1 MTNGSDIVVED
12 FPFTWNGYNYVS
24 HIAFQRGA
32 AAKPLILIFPN
43 YAGEKQFDIDQ
54 AVFLARCG
62 YTAVSVDMYQ
72 ETPYENGVSYPKSNR
87 NPLKTDSREKIMA
100 HFKGAF
106 TAYNWFQLH
115 PKEWR
120 GFQSKFFAAV
130 RKHPAAHSKFAAA
143 IGYCFGGQ
151 CCLNMVRAG
160 EDVQGIVSF
169 HGVLQDDPMEDTMEP
184 WSSKRGRR
192 RLQPHEL
199 PDDSKFNASCAILIE
214 NGMLDGHVDSVAR
227 TRFHEECY
235 HHKVKNLQFH
245 DHYNAEHGFAL
256 APGVIS
262 TKYDELSD
270 RRSTLSMLAL
280 FQELWGE
287 HGFYPNIFAD
297 DVNACGTMI
306 GQYWGGTST
315 MQHNTGTEGN
325 HSRL

>member
-1 MTNGSDIVVED
+1 MNAFCSSSAPTHRPTSRMTCHAQPLHRR
-12 FPFTWNGYNYVS
+12 F
-24 HIAFQRGA
+24 AK
-32 AAKPLILIFPN
+32 AKPLILIFPN

-169 HGVLQDDPMEDTMEP
+169 HGVLQRVLQRISKSPSKDDPV
-184 WSSKRGRR
+184 
-192 RLQPHEL
+192 QV
-199 PDDSKFNASCAILIE
+199 
-214 NGMLDGHVDSVAR
+214 GMH
-227 TRFHEECY
+227 
-235 HHKVKNLQFH
+235 
-245 DHYNAEHGFAL
+245 
-256 APGVIS
+256 
-262 TKYDELSD
+262 
-270 RRSTLSMLAL
+270 
-280 FQELWGE
+280 
-287 HGFYPNIFAD
+287 
-297 DVNACGTMI
+297 I
-306 GQYWGGTST
+306 G
-315 MQHNTGTEGN
+315 
-325 HSRL
+325 L

>member
-62 YTAVSVDMYQ
+62 YTACSVDMYQ

-120 GFQSKFFAAV
+120 DFQSKFFAAV
-130 RKHPAAHSKFAAA
+130 RKHPAAHFKFAAA
-143 IGYCFGGQ
+143 IGYCFHVRVQIRLLAQIRVALELEHRLGCILGARGTSCVDSMVLAGLYLRQVVVLVEAFLAPKRHLRLLLRARSVRLHCGSRLQLQRLRHLGGRS
-151 CCLNMVRAG
+151 CCLSTLCGR
-160 EDVQGIVSF
+160 
-169 HGVLQDDPMEDTMEP
+169 DDYLHAAVELEAD
-184 WSSKRGRR
+184 RVCVHRR
-192 RLQPHEL
+192 RYQPL
-199 PDDSKFNASCAILIE
+199 SCVTTRR
-214 NGMLDGHVDSVAR
+214 HV
-227 TRFHEECY
+227 
-235 HHKVKNLQFH
+235 
-245 DHYNAEHGFAL
+245 
-256 APGVIS
+256 
-262 TKYDELSD
+262 
-270 RRSTLSMLAL
+270 
-280 FQELWGE
+280 
-287 HGFYPNIFAD
+287 
-297 DVNACGTMI
+297 
-306 GQYWGGTST
+306 
-315 MQHNTGTEGN
+315 
-325 HSRL
+325 